1 MLSSVIGAVV
11 TPISVAY
18 AGLHAGTTA
27 IAATYLAL
35 TVLGLGITALI
46 FASRSRAWHVDSYA

>member
-1 MLSSVIGAVV
+1 MIDAVV